1 MCTAPCIEFGIRAL
15 QEEKIESKEVLEMGS
30 RNVNGSLRSYVES
43 LGPAQYLGVD
53 IQDGPGVDYIQDVT
67 LLLDDF
73 GSNAFD
79 YVISTELLE
88 HTKNWRKVIHVM
100 KNIVKPGGVI
110 LITTRS
116 KGFQYHGYPCDYWRY
131 EENDM
136 VSIFSDCSIE
146 MIERDSSCPGIF
158 VKIRKPNH
166 FCENDL
172 REYRLFSVVTNRNV
186 CDISSFDMKLFF
198 AWRYI
203 AKKMPEPLKKILKR
217 KFFS

>member
-1 MCTAPCIEFGIRAL
+1 MCTSPCIEFGIRAL
-15 QEEKIESKEVLEMGS
+15 YKEDIKEKKIIEMGS

-43 LGPAQYLGVD
+43 LKPASYLGVD
-53 IQDGPGVDYIQDVT
+53 IQDGPGVDYVKDVT

-73 GSNAFD
+73 GTNAFD
-79 YVISTELLE
+79 CVISTELLE

-116 KGFQYHGYPCDYWRY
+116 KGFQYHGYPSDYWRY
-131 EENDM
+131 EEDDM
-136 VSIFSDCSIE
+136 VSIFSDCSVE
-146 MIERDSSCPGIF
+146 MNAKDSSSPGIF

-166 FCENDL
+166 FSENDL
-172 REYRLFSVVTNRNV
+172 REYKLFSVITNRRV
-186 CDISSFDMKLFF
+186 CSISSFDMMLFF

-203 AKKMPEPLKKILKR
+203 SKKVPEPIKNILKR
-217 KFFS
+217 IIFS